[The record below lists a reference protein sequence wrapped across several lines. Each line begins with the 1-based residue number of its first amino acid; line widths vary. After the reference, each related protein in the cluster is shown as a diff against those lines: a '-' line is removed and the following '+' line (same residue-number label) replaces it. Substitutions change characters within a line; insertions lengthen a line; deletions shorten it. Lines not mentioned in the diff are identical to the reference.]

1 MFGFEVVD
9 VPSAEAALDIV
20 GHQRVDIVLAD
31 YRLPGINGVD
41 FARTL
46 RTNKVGKPVVMMTGF
61 GSPTFEEDAADAG
74 VVAVLHKPIDFHALE
89 LLLHKL
95 DPQ

>member
-1 MFGFEVVD
+1 MQQDMNTAHAHSILLVEDDDLLRRSLAKLLFMFGFEVVD

-41 FARTL
+41 FASSSE
-46 RTNKVGKPVVMMTGF
+46 V
-61 GSPTFEEDAADAG
+61 S
-74 VVAVLHKPIDFHALE
+74 
-89 LLLHKL
+89 
-95 DPQ
+95 